1 MASGSQLNSG
11 IWADLP
17 VAASRRSSTAAVAV
31 PPPKWESWPK
41 IPPPGPLSYC
51 TVPVFSKMRKMATR
65 KPASPIR
72 L

>member
-1 MASGSQLNSG
+1 MASGSQLNRG

-17 VAASRRSSTAAVAV
+17 VAANRSRSTAAVAA
-31 PPPKWESWPK
+31 PPCRWESIPK
-41 IPPPGPLSYC
+41 MPPPGPLSYC
-51 TVPVFSKMRKMATR
+51 SVPVFSKMRKIAIR